1 MNQFERDFRFKNYFR
16 IVRDNG
22 FKLRFPIFSKLEPWF
37 LYENNLYKN
46 PNLNI
51 DGKTI
56 GIVNES
62 GIITSELTIDLQSL
76 DLFDF
81 VNVTPS
87 ELGINFNCYKGKLLV
102 R

>member
-46 PNLNI
+46 PNLII

-56 GIVNES
+56 GIVDDD
-62 GIITSELTIDLQSL
+62 GIITSELTMDLQSL

-87 ELGINFNCYKGKLLV
+87 ELWIDFNIYNGKLLV